1 MARKGSKAVSKTR
14 KTNATKTTRGSRS
27 SVSKSPM
34 TRSRK
39 NTPSKSPAPKKRT
52 QKPKARNS
60 RTPKRKSGGKRTQPE
75 QDPRFD
81 AMAIADEI
89 LMDMP
94 RSGNKLAARAERA
107 LSKSPV
113 RASGQKGSQ
122 RNFFTVKEDW
132 LILDYIK
139 SHPDEKTSA
148 IAAFVAA
155 DLQGR
160 SKESIRDRIKRYLSK
175 ISAGDKRKIEFAAKV
190 SLTISPRALI
200 SPSTSSLKAN
210 LGQLA
215 SNFHP
220 LHNHLSPHLPFFL

>member
-1 MARKGSKAVSKTR
+1 MARRGSRAVSKTR
-14 KTNATKTTRGSRS
+14 NTKASKSTRRQKT

-39 NTPSKSPAPKKRT
+39 VTPNKSPARPKKS
-52 QKPKARNS
+52 QKSKNSTS
-60 RTPKRKSGGKRTQPE
+60 RTPKRKTTPKKKTSQKKDQRI
-75 QDPRFD
+75 D

-94 RSGNKLAARAERA
+94 RSGNKHAARAERA

-113 RASGQKGSQ
+113 RATKQKGSH

-132 LILDYIK
+132 LILEYIK
-139 SHPDEKTSA
+139 SHPDQKISA
-148 IAAFVAA
+148 ISSYIAA

-190 SLTISPRALI
+190 IFTIFL
-200 SPSTSSLKAN
+200 AN
-210 LGQLA
+210 FTKEKKFCIKFFFF
-215 SNFHP
+215 N
-220 LHNHLSPHLPFFL
+220 FFLFLYFFILLNF